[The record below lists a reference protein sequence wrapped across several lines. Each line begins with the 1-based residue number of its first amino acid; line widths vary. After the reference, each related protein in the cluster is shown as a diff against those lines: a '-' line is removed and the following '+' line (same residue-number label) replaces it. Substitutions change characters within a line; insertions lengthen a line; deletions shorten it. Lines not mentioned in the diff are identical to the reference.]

1 MARKLSKQ
9 TLGFGFEPLESE
21 HHFIVH
27 FNGKKGDV
35 LITEHFTSSY
45 LEAENPQAPILLHGD
60 DGTLKVTLNRVQ
72 WECLATPV
80 RLEFNQR
87 LRQWGLKAGSWQG
100 RQVPLMRTLG
110 KELTMLAWA
119 VESVDTALIETA
131 LTNWRGL
138 SQEERWWLYTMTNA
152 ASGKY
157 DQALGWRKALR
168 YALTENPHEEK
179 RIQDKRRFTLNN
191 QQTLRTMGGV
201 A

>member
-1 MARKLSKQ
+1 MVKKPPKQ
-9 TLGFGFEPLESE
+9 TLGFGFSPLESE
-21 HHFIVH
+21 HHFVVH

-35 LITEHFTSSY
+35 LITEHFTSNY
-45 LEAENPQAPILLHGD
+45 LESEKPQAPLFLHGD
-60 DGTLKVTLNRVQ
+60 DGALKVTLSRAQ
-72 WECLATPV
+72 WECLATPI

-87 LRQWGLKAGSWQG
+87 LRQCGMKTGSWQG

-119 VESVDTALIETA
+119 VESVDTELIETA

-152 ASGKY
+152 ACGKY
-157 DQALGWRKALR
+157 DQELGWRKALR

-179 RIQDKRRFTLNN
+179 RIQDKRRFAPDN
-191 QQTLRTMGGV
+191 QQTFWLTGGV

>member
-1 MARKLSKQ
+1 MARKLTKQ
-9 TLGFGFEPLESE
+9 TLGFGFAPLESE
-21 HHFIVH
+21 HHFVVH

-35 LITEHFTSSY
+35 LITEHFTCNY
-45 LEAENPQAPILLHGD
+45 LEAEDPQAPILLHGD
-60 DGTLKVTLNRVQ
+60 DGALKVTLSRAQ
-72 WECLATPV
+72 WDCLATQV

-87 LRQWGLKAGSWQG
+87 LRQWGLKTGSWQG

-119 VESVDTALIETA
+119 VESVDTALIDTA
-131 LTNWRGL
+131 ITNWKGL

-179 RIQDKRRFTLNN
+179 LIQNKQRLALEN
-191 QQTLRTMGGV
+191 QQTLWPMGGV